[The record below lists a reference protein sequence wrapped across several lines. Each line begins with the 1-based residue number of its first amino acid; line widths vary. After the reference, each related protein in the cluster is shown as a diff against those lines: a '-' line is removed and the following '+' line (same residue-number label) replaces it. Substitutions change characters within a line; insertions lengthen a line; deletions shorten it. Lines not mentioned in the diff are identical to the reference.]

1 MTIIDLL
8 WAQTERNVF
17 ITRAEFE
24 RRLEGWTI
32 EPVEIDGEIAF
43 ATLTCGPE
51 FHFASFG
58 KKKPISLAMIWERLN
73 PIIKRHGYVDVTTP
87 KNDTRQQRFN
97 RRLGFHEVG
106 CDEFFI
112 RYRLE
117 GMRCQ

>member
-43 ATLTCGPE
+43 AKVHNGPE
-51 FHFASFG
+51 FHYASFG
-58 KKKPISLAMIWERLN
+58 YKKPITKRMVREWLA
-73 PIIKRHGYVDVTTP
+73 PIIENYGYVMVRTP
-87 KNDTRQQRFN
+87 RNDIRQRRFN
-97 RRLGFHEVG
+97 RLIGFVEIG
-106 CDEFFI
+106 EDEFFI
-112 RYRLE
+112 HAKLE
-117 GMRCQ
+117 NLRCQ